1 MVKIQKKKQEL
12 VEKAFGVKNSQDLKQ
27 ARIDEIRTLMEI
39 QFYQANFT
47 SVRSFQIIYLIFFF
61 FTFLQIVQ

>member
-12 VEKAFGVKNSQDLKQ
+12 VEKAFGAKNSQDLKQ

-39 QFYQANFT
+39 
-47 SVRSFQIIYLIFFF
+47 
-61 FTFLQIVQ
+61 